1 MIGQYIL
8 LTGILWQLC
17 LTDGA
22 CPDGWDSKVSGCY
35 KFQDLT
41 LIAPDW
47 SNVPTYGEAKV
58 ICADMGAKLIVFN
71 SQDEMAN
78 VGNTYASERMGVE
91 LGSPFNFWVG
101 CTDAGVEGTFECED
115 STQLPLNSDLW
126 QTAYPKSSVGGG
138 GIEDCLYYLPNNGGL
153 EDTDCNAPYN
163 AFALCEVD
171 PLPEETTPEATTP
184 EATTPPPQQSYNKN
198 PSGFY
203 AMAKDTNGNPRSD
216 YCLSADPM
224 KIISGV
230 KDKIHCAGE
239 CGKEEN
245 CASFNYKGNDCELYD
260 STGMLTDQDGCL
272 HYVRL

>member
-22 CPDGWDSKVSGCY
+22 CPDGWDSEGSGCY
-35 KFQDLT
+35 KFQYM
-41 LIAPDW
+41 APDW
-47 SNVPTYGEAKV
+47 SNIPSYGEAKT

-71 SQDEMAN
+71 SQDEMWN
-78 VGNTYASERMGVE
+78 VGNTYASISMGDA
-91 LGSPFNFWVG
+91 LGMSFNFWVG

-115 STQLPLNSDLW
+115 STQLPLDSDLW
-126 QTAYPKSSVGGG
+126 LSGNPKSSVGGG
-138 GIEDCLYYLPNNGGL
+138 GIEDCLYYLPNGNGL
-153 EDTDCNAPYN
+153 EDTDCNAPYS

-216 YCLSADPM
+216 YCLSAEPM

-260 STGMLTDQDGCL
+260 RTGMLTDQDGCL